1 MEYELPLILSRC
13 PEIEGDEIGLDRGI
27 VVIPKSHES
36 WLNDKQ
42 LINYKEHR
50 VRFLSWLWNVG
61 KDVERATG
69 YSEYT
74 VYGSAY
80 RTARF
85 DRWRWEHC
93 GGYSMPPSE
102 EEAQAFVEWLAFDY
116 DQSETAKGKLQEGVR
131 RYNKWLQHDKNY
143 DEWEYDYRFDSSGG
157 NHQPQ
162 DFLSREERR
171 KVRQAVLTI
180 GDIPSPGAVHGEER
194 EGWLTHLGHLL
205 DKPRDTI
212 DDSDW
217 KTVDGWKEPSLVSTS
232 LDAGLRPVEV
242 RSASVRWVD
251 LQNGVLR
258 IPKQDSSKNVGNWT
272 VSLKDETVAYLER
285 WLEERDQYD
294 RYADTEV
301 LWLTARSNRY
311 GSKSLRRLLHR
322 LCDEAGIETA
332 NRKMSWYTIRHS
344 VGTYMT
350 KERGLAAAKAQLRH
364 RNPMTT
370 MKYDQVPVEDR
381 RDALNRMG

>member
-85 DRWRWEHC
+85 DKWRWEHC

-116 DQSETAKGKLQEGVR
+116 DQSETAKE
-131 RYNKWLQHDKNY
+131 N
-143 DEWEYDYRFDSSGG
+143 E
-157 NHQPQ
+157 
-162 DFLSREERR
+162 
-171 KVRQAVLTI
+171 
-180 GDIPSPGAVHGEER
+180 
-194 EGWLTHLGHLL
+194 
-205 DKPRDTI
+205 
-212 DDSDW
+212 
-217 KTVDGWKEPSLVSTS
+217 
-232 LDAGLRPVEV
+232 
-242 RSASVRWVD
+242 
-251 LQNGVLR
+251 VLR
-258 IPKQDSSKNVGNWT
+258 IPKEESSKNRENWI
-272 VSLKDETVAYLER
+272 VSITGRTASALER
-285 WLEERDQYD
+285 WLKERD
-294 RYADTEV
+294 RYGRYEGTDK
-301 LWLTARSNRY
+301 LWLTTHGNPY
-311 GSKSLRRLLHR
+311 GSKSLSRLLKR
-322 LCDEAGIETA
+322 LCEDA
-332 NRKMSWYTIRHS
+332 NIRTDNRQLSWYAIRHS

-350 KERGLAAAKAQLRH
+350 HERDLAATKAQLRH
-364 RNPMTT
+364 KSVKTT
-370 MKYDQVPVEDR
+370 MKYDQVPVEER
-381 RDALNRMG
+381 QDALDRMG